1 MARAQPSLGGGVSV
15 RVKGQSS
22 TLHPL
27 SRLVY
32 VALGIMSFG
41 LMSPSALCRIWVNV
55 VRLNV
60 AFGVMSFGLML
71 FGLIS
76 HSAICRSAYCR
87 SA

>member
-15 RVKGQSS
+15 RVKGQASS

-41 LMSPSALCRIWVNV
+41 LMLPSALCRIRVNV

-76 HSAICRSAYCR
+76 H
-87 SA
+87 